1 MTRDE
6 LKHRIQIEQ
15 VWMDGKRV
23 QVQYRWS
30 GKIADF
36 TSDWNDYSDF
46 PNGSLKDFASEEL
59 EWRVKPEP
67 REWWMCDHCGTSWD
81 SELSARTC
89 HSPKAVIRVR
99 EVI

>member
-1 MTRDE
+1 MTREE
-6 LKHRIQIEQ
+6 LKHRGKIAQA
-15 VWMDGKRV
+15 WMDGKRV

-30 GKIADF
+30 GKIADI

-59 EWRVKPEP
+59 EWRMKPMEP
-67 REWWMCDHCGTSWD
+67 RDWWICK
-81 SELSARTC
+81 AC
-89 HSPKAVIRVR
+89 HTVWRSQTGMKCCNNEFHHVR